1 MNERDKDAQRSKSG
15 KTILRIAKSGRQY
28 WYNPVK
34 AEAEKERVREL
45 RNTGKV
51 YNQPRL
57 PKPYAPKSES
67 YMKYFERKLKIAE
80 QFPDTQTRTL
90 EEHKQ
95 YINQLLELILTD
107 KDLRYYLEVES
118 ETEQQR
124 LKRERFER
132 KRDEDYDG
140 MNAEYR

>member
-1 MNERDKDAQRSKSG
+1 MR
-15 KTILRIAKSGRQY
+15 
-28 WYNPVK
+28 
-34 AEAEKERVREL
+34 
-45 RNTGKV
+45 
-51 YNQPRL
+51 
-57 PKPYAPKSES
+57 
-67 YMKYFERKLKIAE
+67 YFERKLKIAE
-80 QFPDTQTRTL
+80 QFPNTQKRTL